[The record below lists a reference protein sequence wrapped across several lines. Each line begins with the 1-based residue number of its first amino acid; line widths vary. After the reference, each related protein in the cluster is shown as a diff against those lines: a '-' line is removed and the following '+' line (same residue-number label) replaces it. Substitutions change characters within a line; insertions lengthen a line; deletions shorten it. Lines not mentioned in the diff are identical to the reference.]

1 MRCIRI
7 ARIAC
12 KFEHTIYVVSK
23 HISANIIFHQGER
36 PMSAPTDYTLL
47 LLYKN
52 YMYKHIKT
60 GCGIIQN
67 LGSSVLHN
75 KLNLYIAGFF
85 LFWY

>member
-1 MRCIRI
+1 MFSRSCALHTI

-12 KFEHTIYVVSK
+12 KIEYTIYVVSK
-23 HISANIIFHQGER
+23 HISANIIFHQGGR

-60 GCGIIQN
+60 GYGIIQN
-67 LGSSVLHN
+67 LGSSWCQTSAL
-75 KLNLYIAGFF
+75 
-85 LFWY
+85 LFCTIN